1 MSSSIWAGIVRACGR
16 RMASAFIAGASLF
29 VPAVQAQTPQAQAEA
44 KAAWDDAS
52 KAAVHGPHD
61 ITLAGQATLHLAD
74 GKVFIPQP
82 QAARLLRAMGNPG
95 TYSNLEGLVMPKGEE
110 DWMAIVKFEKSG
122 YIKDDDA
129 KNWDAA
135 DLLKS
140 YREGTDNANKE
151 REKMGVSALEIVGW
165 AEPPRYTAG
174 NHQLVWAMSTKE
186 KGAPADQPQGV
197 NYNTYALGREGYVS
211 LNLVTGL
218 KDLAKDKL
226 QAQGLLSALAFDT
239 GKRYE
244 DFNPDTDHVAEYGLA
259 ALVLGVGAKKLGLL
273 AVIGAF
279 LAKFAKLIL
288 VGALGLGG
296 AFMKLF
302 RRDKSGG

>member
-1 MSSSIWAGIVRACGR
+1 MSTSIWAGIVRACGR
-16 RMASAFIAGASLF
+16 RMASAFIVATSLIAP
-29 VPAVQAQTPQAQAEA
+29 VVQAQTSQAQAEA
-44 KAAWDDAS
+44 KAAWDEAS

-82 QAARLLRAMGNPG
+82 HAARLLRAMGNPG
-95 TYSNLEGLVMPKGEE
+95 TYSDLEGVVMPKGEE

-122 YIKDDDA
+122 YVKDDDA
-129 KNWDAA
+129 KNWNAA

-140 YREGTDNANKE
+140 YREGTENANKE
-151 REKMGVSALEIVGW
+151 REKMGVSGLEIVGW
-165 AEPPRYTAG
+165 AEEPRYTAG

-218 KDLAKDKL
+218 KDLAKDKV
-226 QAQGLLSALAFDT
+226 QAQGMLSALEFNS

-244 DFNPDTDHVAEYGLA
+244 DFNASTDHVAEYGLA
-259 ALVLGVGAKKLGLL
+259 ALVLGAGAKKLGLL
-273 AVIGAF
+273 AVLGAF
-279 LAKFAKLIL
+279 FAKFAKLIL
-288 VGALGLGG
+288 IGALGLGG

-302 RRDKSGG
+302 RRDKSGS